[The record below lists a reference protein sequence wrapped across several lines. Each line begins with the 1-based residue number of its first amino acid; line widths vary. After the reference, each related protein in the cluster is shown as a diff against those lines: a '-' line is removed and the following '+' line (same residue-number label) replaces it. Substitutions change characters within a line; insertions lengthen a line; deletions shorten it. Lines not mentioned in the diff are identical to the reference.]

1 MRMAF
6 GLTGLLVTVAILVY
20 VWSSYTEQ
28 TARSGLIARGAA
40 EQIAGVE
47 SGDLTGHVS
56 EHIKL
61 SEFAGPDGKLK
72 AVLVNQIDSGSSMQA
87 YYGLR
92 PGDQIIEVGV
102 MRVRD
107 MDGGLAVAM
116 VQEAYQRK
124 QPLAV
129 VRDGRRLD
137 LPQARTAPAPLAPP
151 VANPQPAAPAPTP
164 GPVATPAPAPAPAPA
179 APAQKVEPKSNPLH
193 RQLDAIKNYG
203 Q

>member
-6 GLTGLLVTVAILVY
+6 GLAGLLVTVAIMAY
-20 VWSSYTEQ
+20 VWSFYTQ
-28 TARSGLIARGAA
+28 GVSNSAAQVRPVA

-61 SEFAGPDGKLK
+61 SEYAGPNGKLK
-72 AVLVNQIDSGSSMQA
+72 AITVNQIDSGSSMQA

-102 MRVRD
+102 MRVQD
-107 MDGGLAVAM
+107 MDGGLAIAM

-137 LPQARTAPAPLAPP
+137 LPQARSSPAPVAPL
-151 VANPQPAAPAPTP
+151 VANPQPVTPAPAPA
-164 GPVATPAPAPAPAPA
+164 PVATPAPAPTPAPA
-179 APAQKVEPKSNPLH
+179 APAQPVEPKSNPLH

>member
-6 GLTGLLVTVAILVY
+6 GLAGLLVTVAIMAY
-20 VWSSYTEQ
+20 VWSFYTQ
-28 TARSGLIARGAA
+28 GVSNSAAQVRPVA

-61 SEFAGPDGKLK
+61 SEYAGPDGKLK
-72 AVLVNQIDSGSSMQA
+72 AITVNQIDSGSSMQA

-102 MRVRD
+102 MRVQD
-107 MDGGLAVAM
+107 MDGGLAIAM

-137 LPQARTAPAPLAPP
+137 LPQARSAPAPVAPP
-151 VANPQPAAPAPTP
+151 VANPQPASPTP
-164 GPVATPAPAPAPAPA
+164 TPVATPAPAPTPAPA
-179 APAQKVEPKSNPLH
+179 APAQPVEPKSNPLH

>member
-6 GLTGLLVTVAILVY
+6 GLAGLLVTVAIMAY
-20 VWSSYTEQ
+20 VWSFYTQ
-28 TARSGLIARGAA
+28 GVSNSAAQVRPVA

-61 SEFAGPDGKLK
+61 SEYAGPNGKLK
-72 AVLVNQIDSGSSMQA
+72 AITVNQIDSGSSMQA

-102 MRVRD
+102 MRVQD
-107 MDGGLAVAM
+107 MDGGLAIAM

-137 LPQARTAPAPLAPP
+137 LPQARSAPAPVAPP
-151 VANPQPAAPAPTP
+151 VANPQPASPTP
-164 GPVATPAPAPAPAPA
+164 TPVATPAPAPTPAPA
-179 APAQKVEPKSNPLH
+179 APAQPVEPKSNPLH